1 MVIRSKTIAMSVTNA
16 RTPTTFGFDRLAA
29 MSARP
34 VLVVYGEE
42 SWRKAVASALSHR
55 YAIVSLPAQADAG
68 HDADL
73 APFFRQLAHRTVVI
87 QPEWADE
94 GAACAER
101 HMQAIATRAAAIGIA
116 RQHADPAFDPDHAIA
131 AALDDAHRLALPCAG
146 RREATHIRAVMP
158 MHEPVDGAQL
168 FSRLRAFL
176 TDALAEPETTCDAIA
191 LWCAHAWALDVFD
204 ISPRLIF
211 AATDPRS
218 AHARALR
225 VVGWLTPKPELV
237 SRTIAPHLLPLI
249 KLEPTLLLDDVGGTM
264 LAYLDMR
271 ALIIAGAN
279 RDGAFLGA
287 RSRKNRDGWASCFAA
302 TAIATTVRVPDDLS
316 ARAIVVPMAPP
327 RFAQMSA
334 KLSLSDP
341 PAEVSRL
348 RAELHRW
355 AADVV
360 LPEAPP
366 DLAASLSPGARETWP
381 PLLEIADAL
390 GGDAPAAA
398 RAAARAL
405 AESARPAAS
414 DLELLAD
421 IRELAGD
428 VEQGTR
434 IATFDLLTKLVADP
448 ERAWATANRG
458 RKLTPRALADRLAR
472 FGVHPR
478 TLRLGDGVVQR
489 GYQGG
494 DLIDAFARY
503 L

>member
-1 MVIRSKTIAMSVTNA
+1 MH
-16 RTPTTFGFDRLAA
+16 TPTTFGFDHLAA

-34 VLVVYGEE
+34 VLVVYGER
-42 SWRKAVASALSHR
+42 SWRNAVASPLNHR
-55 YAIVSLPAQADAG
+55 YAIVSLPAPADT
-68 HDADL
+68 DDTNL
-73 APFFRQLAHRTVVI
+73 AAIAEQLAHRAVVI
-87 QPEWADE
+87 LPEPADE
-94 GAACAER
+94 DAARAER
-101 HMQAIATRAAAIGIA
+101 HAQAIAAHAAAVGIV
-116 RQHADPAFDPDHAIA
+116 DMCTDGPAFDLDHAIE

-146 RREATHIRAVMP
+146 RPEGPRTRAVAP
-158 MHEPVDGAQL
+158 LLDPVDGTQL
-168 FSRLRAFL
+168 FARLRAL
-176 TDALAEPETTCDAIA
+176 LDGALGESETARDAIA
-191 LWCAHAWALDVFD
+191 LWCVHAWALDLFD
-204 ISPRLIF
+204 VSPRLIL

-249 KLEPTLLLDDVGGTM
+249 KLGPTLLLDDVGGTM
-264 LAYLDMR
+264 LGYLDMR
-271 ALIIAGAN
+271 ALIIAGAS

-287 RSRKNRDGWASCFAA
+287 RTKGNRDGWSSCFAA
-302 TAIATTVRVPDDLS
+302 TAIATTARVPDDLG

-327 RFAQMSA
+327 RFAHAGVQ
-334 KLSLSDP
+334 LSLSDP
-341 PAEVSRL
+341 PAEVRSL
-348 RAELHRW
+348 RAALHNW

-360 LPEAPP
+360 LPETAP
-366 DLAASLSPGARETWP
+366 DFSASLAPGARERWP

-390 GGDAPAAA
+390 GGEAPAAA

-405 AESARPAAS
+405 AENARPAAS

-421 IRELAGD
+421 IRELAGN
-428 VEQGTR
+428 VECGTR
-434 IATFDLLTKLVADP
+434 IATVDLLTKLVADP

-472 FGVHPR
+472 FDVHPR
-478 TLRLGDGVVQR
+478 TLRLADGAVQR

-494 DLIDAFARY
+494 DLLDAFARY